1 MIQKLKNDN
10 VLFQILSD
18 YDWLGRINHNISD
31 YNAHLEA
38 LNKKF
43 GQQLYRQIVAN
54 VKFSPSILEKYK
66 DVYLKSIPTVSTSG
80 GIVNRFIFQLSNDF
94 IIDFMI
100 GLDGN
105 RPCILFEAQ
114 TTCLGNVVD
123 FINENVDFIMGEEK
137 KFGFNAH

>member
-43 GQQLYRQIVAN
+43 NQQLYRQMVAN

-66 DVYLKSIPTVSTSG
+66 VVYLKSVPTVSS
-80 GIVNRFIFQLSNDF
+80 S
-94 IIDFMI
+94 
-100 GLDGN
+100 
-105 RPCILFEAQ
+105 
-114 TTCLGNVVD
+114 
-123 FINENVDFIMGEEK
+123 
-137 KFGFNAH
+137 